1 MEAWTKTGKTQVGLK
16 EGSIFCKRLKD
27 LSQIPNGAI
36 ITHCLFYRQWRRKI
50 HQFCARIAIRV
61 TLRLFSAARKLLAP
75 ADE

>member
-36 ITHCLFYRQWRRKI
+36 IPHCLFYRQLRRKI
-50 HQFCARIAIRV
+50 HQFCVRIAMRV
-61 TLRLFSAARKLLAP
+61 TLRLFLFGTQIVVP
-75 ADE
+75 C